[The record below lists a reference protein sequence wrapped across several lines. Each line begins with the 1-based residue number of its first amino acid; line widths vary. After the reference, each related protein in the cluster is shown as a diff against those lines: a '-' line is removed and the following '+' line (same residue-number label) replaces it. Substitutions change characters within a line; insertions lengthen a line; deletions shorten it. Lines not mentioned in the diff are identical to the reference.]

1 MIRVVLDTNV
11 IISAIIFSGKP
22 RTVLEAAIKG
32 EICLCISEEIL
43 NELNQV
49 LKRPKFSFPLEI
61 IQSIVNELLLISDL
75 IVPSRKIIVIE
86 SDPADNMILECAVE
100 ANVDYIVTG
109 DSHLLK
115 LGSFE
120 NIKIITPA
128 QFIIDEKIIE

>member
-11 IISAIIFSGKP
+11 TISAIIFGGKP
-22 RTVLEAAIKG
+22 KTVLEAAIKG
-32 EICLCISEEIL
+32 EVRLCISEEIL

-49 LKRPKFSFPLEI
+49 LKSPKFSFPLEI

-75 IVPSRKIIVIE
+75 IVPSRKIIAIE
-86 SDPADNMILECAVE
+86 SDPADNMILECDAD

-120 NIKIITPA
+120 NIEIITSA
-128 QFIIDEKIIE
+128 RFIDEKIIE